1 MRAILKTARL
11 PKTYWA
17 KAAKTTCYIINW
29 STSTTIEM
37 KTPMEM
43 WISKS
48 MNFSSL
54 HIFGCPV
61 YVMYNDQERIK
72 LDPKSRKCI
81 FLGYTNGVKGY
92 CL

>member
-17 KAAKTTCYIINW
+17 EAAKTIYYIINW

-43 WISKS
+43 WISKPV
-48 MNFSSL
+48 NFSFL
-54 HIFGCPV
+54 HIFRCPV
-61 YVMYNDQERIK
+61 YVRYNDQERIK
-72 LDPKSRKCI
+72 LDPNSENAYSWGI
-81 FLGYTNGVKGY
+81 LME
-92 CL
+92 

>member
-17 KAAKTTCYIINW
+17 ETTKTACYIINW

-43 WISKS
+43 WISKPV
-48 MNFSSL
+48 NFSSL
-54 HIFGCPV
+54 YIFGYPV
-61 YVMYNDQERIK
+61 YVMYND
-72 LDPKSRKCI
+72 
-81 FLGYTNGVKGY
+81 
-92 CL
+92 